1 MRQPTELKS
10 PVGRFLGAFVGFIA
24 IIGLGVFYLTLDDE
38 SAPTA
43 KQSKASPNS
52 DSKEKPDAL
61 FYKRLGTSPI
71 VNNEN
76 SKKQSQSGPGDGYTL
91 EIKVTET
98 RSEAEQLID
107 TLREKGVDAYYT
119 PIAVKGRVQYRVRF
133 GIYNNPDNALAE
145 SQKIIQAHN
154 VPNKV
159 IKLR

>member
-1 MRQPTELKS
+1 MIQNISLFS
-10 PVGRFLGAFVGFIA
+10 LCNIQRFYTSANS
-24 IIGLGVFYLTLDDE
+24 E
-38 SAPTA
+38 S
-43 KQSKASPNS
+43 
-52 DSKEKPDAL
+52 
-61 FYKRLGTSPI
+61 
-71 VNNEN
+71 
-76 SKKQSQSGPGDGYTL
+76 SKKQTQNGPGDGYTL

-98 RSEAEQLID
+98 RAEAEQLVD

-133 GIYNNPDNALAE
+133 GIFNDQDNAHAE

>member
-24 IIGLGVFYLTLDDE
+24 IIGFGVFYLTLDDE

-43 KQSKASPNS
+43 KQSKTSQNS
-52 DSKEKPDAL
+52 NSKEKPDAL

-76 SKKQSQSGPGDGYTL
+76 SKKQTQSGPGDGYTL

>member
-1 MRQPTELKS
+1 MRQATELKS
-10 PVGRFLGAFVGFIA
+10 PVGRFLGAFLGFIA
-24 IIGLGVFYLTLDDE
+24 VIGLGIFYLTTEDD
-38 SAPTA
+38 SAPPANQA
-43 KQSKASPNS
+43 KSAQNS

-61 FYKRLGTSPI
+61 FYKRLGTSPV

-76 SKKQSQSGPGDGYTL
+76 SKKKTQNGPGDGYTL

-98 RSEAEQLID
+98 RGEAEQLID

-133 GIYNNPDNALAE
+133 GIYNNQENAQME